1 MRHTARIVAATPQ
14 DAAIARLAPAV
25 ARSRAEWRL
34 LRTRLATVTPQ
45 ALGRGLVAATVTAAA
60 VWLSAATWPALL
72 PFAVG
77 GVMAYAVYPLVGILD
92 RFLPRVVAAT
102 IAIAV
107 GLAII
112 VAVIAVVVPPLVQVA
127 LKILQGLPNS
137 TEVAR
142 LHDQVEAYLA
152 TLPDATRALVQ
163 GVLDRLA
170 AITREGLAGF
180 VNGIAELIVNGVLN
194 IFDTIGFVVGLV
206 LLPVWVVTVVRD
218 GRAFRAAI
226 AAQFAPG
233 IRTDAMALITIVHR
247 AASTFLRVQL
257 AAAAAT
263 GILIYV
269 GLMLLEK
276 IDHTAVPADLAI
288 ATYAG
293 FVQVIPQLGGI
304 LGLLPALL
312 AAVVRTNEPLVWGG
326 YLVIYLVAIR
336 LVSIAVGGR
345 LGRDLSVRPSLAL
358 PAFAILSQLGLVWL
372 LVSAPL
378 LVVIRDTVAYLR
390 GRLAEPPRPAGLLPW
405 EQRRTAQTAPASAG
419 RPPVYRSA
427 GPPARAPARPPG
439 AVAASARP
447 PAAPLPPAVPGQPVP
462 QAGGPAAGAVV
473 RQTA

>member
-1 MRHTARIVAATPQ
+1 MRCPALRSELRPAPLDDAGARPIRHTARIVAATPQ
-14 DAAIARLAPAV
+14 DAAIARLQPAV
-25 ARSRAEWRL
+25 RRSRAEWRL

-45 ALGRGLVAATVTAAA
+45 ALGRGLVAVAVIAAA
-60 VWLSAATWPALL
+60 AWLSAATWPALL

-77 GVMAYAVYPLVGILD
+77 GVMAYAVYPLVGMLD
-92 RFLPRVVAAT
+92 RFLPRVVAAA

-127 LKILQGLPNS
+127 LKILQGLPDS

-142 LHDQVEAYLA
+142 LHDQVQAYLA

-206 LLPVWVVTVVRD
+206 LLPVWIVTVVRD

-263 GILIYV
+263 GVLIYV
-269 GLMLLEK
+269 GL
-276 IDHTAVPADLAI
+276 
-288 ATYAG
+288 
-293 FVQVIPQLGGI
+293 
-304 LGLLPALL
+304 
-312 AAVVRTNEPLVWGG
+312 AAAPEVREHCGP
-326 YLVIYLVAIR
+326 
-336 LVSIAVGGR
+336 
-345 LGRDLSVRPSLAL
+345 VRP
-358 PAFAILSQLGLVWL
+358 
-372 LVSAPL
+372 
-378 LVVIRDTVAYLR
+378 RDRHRTR
-390 GRLAEPPRPAGLLPW
+390 GSSRSSPS
-405 EQRRTAQTAPASAG
+405 SAG
-419 RPPVYRSA
+419 SSGFCLPCSRPSCGRTSRWSGA
-427 GPPARAPARPPG
+427 GT
-439 AVAASARP
+439 S
-447 PAAPLPPAVPGQPVP
+447 
-462 QAGGPAAGAVV
+462 
-473 RQTA
+473 